1 MYGVFLLAF
10 VFGVVVSIIA
20 YTKGRNALGWFVAGL
35 LIGPFALVV
44 AALRPVAREGQ
55 FKRCPVCAEIVKEE
69 ANLCRYCRF
78 DFEKEVEKEAWKTS
92 MGSAF
97 AARHASQQQDLHTQT
112 GT

>member
-20 YTKGRNALGWFVAGL
+20 YTKGRNSLGWFLAGF

-55 FKRCPVCAEIVKEE
+55 FKRCPVCAEIIQDE
-69 ANLCRYCRF
+69 ASRCRYCGF
-78 DFEKEVEKEAWKTS
+78 KFKKEIERETQKKSAA
-92 MGSAF
+92 SAF
-97 AARHASQQQDLHTQT
+97 PTRPMSQQEDLQSRT